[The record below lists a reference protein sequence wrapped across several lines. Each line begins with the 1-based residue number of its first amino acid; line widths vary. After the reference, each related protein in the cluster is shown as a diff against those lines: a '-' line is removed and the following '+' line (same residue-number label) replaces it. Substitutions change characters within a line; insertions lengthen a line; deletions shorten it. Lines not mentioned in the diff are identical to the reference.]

1 MKKILC
7 VFGTRP
13 EFIKVYPLILELSSE
28 FNVDSV
34 NTGQHV
40 ELLNP
45 IMGQFSFQPTYTLST
60 MEQGQTLN
68 KLSSKI
74 LTQIDELVCKYDAVV
89 VQGDTTT
96 AMMVALAAFNRQVK
110 VIHIEAGLRSN
121 DKQNPFPEEINRRII
136 SEISDFNF
144 CPNDSDLVNL
154 KHVITTRNYVVGN
167 TVTDMLRITSN
178 INSDILRELNVCGK
192 YVLVTCHRRENHS
205 KIDEILDAI
214 EYISKEQKI
223 IFSVHKNP
231 SIYSKI
237 HDKFKTYKNVVLVDG
252 FGYVDMVT
260 VLKNCEYVISDSGG
274 VQEAAPSFNKFVYV
288 MRETTERMESV
299 TLGMSKL
306 VGNSFDNIVKSV
318 SEHTNLI
325 NVTNPYGDGYV
336 SKRIVEILKNEL

>member
-13 EFIKVYPLILELSSE
+13 EFIKVYPLILELASE

-45 IMGQFSFQPTYTLST
+45 IMEQFSFQPTFTLTT

-74 LTQIDELVCKYDAVV
+74 LTQIDELVGKYDAVV

-121 DKQNPFPEEINRRII
+121 DKQNPFPEEVNRRII

-144 CPNDSDLVNL
+144 CPNNSDLENL
-154 KHVITTRNYVVGN
+154 KHVITTNNYVVGN

-178 INSDILRELNVCGK
+178 IHSDILRDLNVSGK

-205 KIDEILDAI
+205 KIDEILNAI
-214 EYISKEQKI
+214 DYISKTYNV

-237 HDKFKTYKNVVLVDG
+237 HDKFETNKNVILVDG
-252 FGYVDMVT
+252 FGYIDMVT
-260 VLKNCEYVISDSGG
+260 VLKNCEYVVSDSGG
-274 VQEAAPSFNKFVYV
+274 IQEEAPSFNKFVYV

-318 SEHTNLI
+318 TDHVDLNDT
-325 NVTNPYGDGYV
+325 VNPYGDGYV